1 MLKIEQ
7 QAELITKK
15 ESLKKLSL
23 FVLRFLVWRMSI
35 LYLYI
40 EKGRLSVKNVLII
53 GWGMVCVVYA
63 ALQFLL

>member
-53 GWGMVCVVYA
+53 GWGMVCVGYA
-63 ALQFLL
+63 ALLFLL

>member
-7 QAELITKK
+7 QADLLAKR

-23 FVLRFLVWRMSI
+23 FSFDFWFGECLY
-35 LYLYI
+35 YLYI
-40 EKGRLSVKNVLII
+40 EKGRLSVKSVLII
-53 GWGMVCVVYA
+53 GWGMVCVSYA